1 MNSKTFKVSNEIY
14 LDDFYNNPNYVQ
26 FDQIVFKCP
35 TGIKI
40 NKKRFFSGGV
50 YFINQDIIFKIEEE
64 KLAIK
69 IEENRM
75 SLRLLFVFKFT
86 DAIPFEGMFLG
97 GGKITIYA
105 LANTLEKVI
114 LYNSGTG
121 EIYQTFK

>member
-1 MNSKTFKVSNEIY
+1 MQIINS
-14 LDDFYNNPNYVQ
+14 DDFYNNPNYVQ

-35 TGIKI
+35 VGIKI
-40 NKKRFFSGGV
+40 NKKKEYFSGGG
-50 YFINQDIIFKIEEE
+50 YCIIQDIIFKIEEE

-75 SLRLLFVFKFT
+75 SLMFLFVFKFT

-97 GGKITIYA
+97 SGKITKYA